1 MMLAYVSL
9 LVVGTLGTLGTLA
22 ARMIVKQ
29 RPQPVPVRVRAR
41 R

>member
-1 MMLAYVSL
+1 MMFAYVFL
-9 LVVGTLGTLGTLA
+9 FVVGTLA

-29 RPQPVPVRVRAR
+29 NRRPVPVRAR

>member
-9 LVVGTLGTLGTLA
+9 FVVGTLA

-29 RPQPVPVRVRAR
+29 RRQAAPVRAR

>member
-9 LVVGTLGTLGTLA
+9 FVVGTLA
-22 ARMIVKQ
+22 ARMIARQ
-29 RPQPVPVRVRAR
+29 SRRPVFARAR